1 MLLLLVLFY
10 IIFIV
15 CIFFISLHIYY
26 ILANAGNFRIWK
38 IILVMGSTEKFAMS
52 MIKFKKYEYNNY
64 IVIKDFKGD
73 TNC

>member
-1 MLLLLVLFY
+1 
-10 IIFIV
+10 
-15 CIFFISLHIYY
+15 
-26 ILANAGNFRIWK
+26 
-38 IILVMGSTEKFAMS
+38 MGSTEKFVMS